1 MEIRLAESA
10 GFCFGVERAVDI
22 TVKAL
27 EGAGECWSLGELI
40 HNRDAVDKLRGM
52 GLHIA
57 PDVDSVPENARV
69 VIRSH
74 GISRAERDA
83 LKLKNCVILDA
94 TCPRV
99 SRIHRIA
106 ERAAAAGRQV
116 VIFGEPTH
124 PEVQGINGWCEGAVV
139 VRDTESFM
147 RWAGDINL
155 PDDAALSV
163 VFQTTS
169 NKKSSEQSINSLK
182 KVYTNAEFFDTICEA
197 TSIRQEEAGS
207 LAAECD
213 AMIVVGGP
221 HSANSIHLAEIC
233 RGRCNAVLFVQN
245 ADELDTDMLSGAK
258 TVGVTAGASTP
269 SWIIKEV
276 VNKMN
281 EPEILKEEIVEET
294 VPAADEAAPAA
305 EEAAPVAEE
314 KRLLLQRK
322 PLRRLRQLLQIREK

>member
-124 PEVQGINGWCEGAVV
+124 PEVQGICGWCRSENTTVI
-139 VRDTESFM
+139 E
-147 RWAGDINL
+147 
-155 PDDAALSV
+155 DADALLFRQRVGLWNSGEQRSSV
-163 VFQTTS
+163 W
-169 NKKSSEQSINSLK
+169 
-182 KVYTNAEFFDTICEA
+182 
-197 TSIRQEEAGS
+197 
-207 LAAECD
+207 
-213 AMIVVGGP
+213 M
-221 HSANSIHLAEIC
+221 
-233 RGRCNAVLFVQN
+233 
-245 ADELDTDMLSGAK
+245 
-258 TVGVTAGASTP
+258 
-269 SWIIKEV
+269 
-276 VNKMN
+276 
-281 EPEILKEEIVEET
+281 
-294 VPAADEAAPAA
+294 
-305 EEAAPVAEE
+305 
-314 KRLLLQRK
+314 
-322 PLRRLRQLLQIREK
+322 